1 MNPDIWGPPAW
12 TFLHSITFA
21 YPNNPT
27 DVNKK
32 NYAQFFNSLAPVLPC
47 ATCSYNYR
55 QNLIDDPVE
64 NHLSNKKSLIKW
76 LINVHNKVNIDNNKP
91 TLNYQTVINN
101 YTKLYNNEPILS
113 TNLSTPTNTSTN
125 TSSNYII
132 YILILLTIVFISIY
146 AYVKYLK

>member
-1 MNPDIWGPPAW
+1 MNPDIWGPPGW

-27 DVNKK
+27 DVDKK
-32 NYAQFFNSLAPVLPC
+32 NFAQFFNSLAPVLPC
-47 ATCSYNYR
+47 ATCSYNYK
-55 QNLIDDPVE
+55 QNLINDTIE
-64 NHLSNKKSLIKW
+64 NHLNNKKSLIKW

-91 TLNYQTVINN
+91 TLNYKNVIDN

-113 TNLSTPTNTSTN
+113 TNLSTPTNTF
-125 TSSNYII
+125 SNYII
-132 YILILLTIVFISIY
+132 YILILLIIVFISMY

>member
-1 MNPDIWGPPAW
+1 MNPDIWGPPGW

-27 DVNKK
+27 DVDKK
-32 NYAQFFNSLAPVLPC
+32 NFAQFFNSLATVLPC
-47 ATCSYNYR
+47 ATCSSNYK
-55 QNLIDDPVE
+55 QNLINDPVE
-64 NHLSNKKSLIKW
+64 NHLNNKKSLIKW

-91 TLNYQTVINN
+91 TLSYKNVIDN

-113 TNLSTPTNTSTN
+113 INLSTPTNTST
-125 TSSNYII
+125 NYII

>member
-1 MNPDIWGPPAW
+1 MNPDIWGPPGW

-27 DVNKK
+27 NVDKTK
-32 NYAQFFNSLAPVLPC
+32 FAHFFNSLASILPC
-47 ATCSYNYR
+47 ATCSYNYK

-64 NHLSNKKSLIKW
+64 NHLNNKKSLIKW

-91 TLNYQTVINN
+91 TLSYQTVIDN

-113 TNLSTPTNTSTN
+113 TNISTSTN